1 MSDGEKR
8 RMSSDGQTPK
18 PSSKMFKMA
27 GVNNDPKGKDFESKM
42 IDKMTL
48 IAESVSDLQ
57 KGQRELRSSFDSKL
71 DKFRKE
77 FMTSIEDKFKAMK
90 SDFDLEL
97 GRHESQIDTLS
108 RSVDSLIERIERV
121 ENLERLS
128 GETESAVNINKK
140 TNSNTV
146 YDPDRTIIASNI
158 TQNTNEDI
166 LEIAKDLVR
175 HLSDSANVLAAVRL
189 RSRVNDKPGLVKIS
203 FQSVEQKIEVLRKKR
218 DLMATPAYKSVFL
231 RSSKSHTERLIELN
245 AKTILSQIPN
255 GNQFRITS
263 NGRIVK
269 KTHIQHHIDQPVFT
283 DQTEDDHA

>member
-1 MSDGEKR
+1 MK
-8 RMSSDGQTPK
+8 
-18 PSSKMFKMA
+18 
-27 GVNNDPKGKDFESKM
+27 N
-42 IDKMTL
+42 
-48 IAESVSDLQ
+48 
-57 KGQRELRSSFDSKL
+57 LRQALK
-71 DKFRKE
+71 
-77 FMTSIEDKFKAMK
+77 TK

-121 ENLERLS
+121 ENLECLS
-128 GETESAVNINKK
+128 GKTESTVNTNKK

-158 TQNTNEDI
+158 TKNTNEDI

-189 RSRVNDKPGLVKIS
+189 RSRVNVKPGLVKIS
-203 FQSVEQKIEVLRKKR
+203 FESVEHKIEVLRKKR

-245 AKTILSQIPN
+245 AKTSQIPN